1 MEVDHILRVQD
12 LCGRR
17 FVETRE
23 EAFTFARR
31 LNFAVASSAGLSL
44 AQTGQRTR
52 PPERWAR
59 FLCFPR
65 KFLGA
70 GEICAYM
77 LRSRRRWP
85 VGSHSHQTREA
96 RGPRRWRGGPAG
108 RRTRCESVESA
119 ICWLGEATDPGP
131 LGGKAANLDRLTRL
145 GFPVPPGFC
154 LTTAGYR
161 RYIDAHRLG
170 DRVTALAAALPDES
184 ARQELASLTRAYPLP
199 PDLGAALGEAVRA
212 LTSTAHSGTLL
223 AVRSSAVGEDAAA
236 ASFAGQHESVLGVRA
251 DGVADA
257 VTTCWASLWSPRA
270 VAYRLRHR
278 LGFATAAM
286 AVVVQGMIS
295 ADASAVVFT
304 RDPVSGRDDRILINA
319 TWGLGEAIVSGAV
332 TPDTII
338 LDKANLQVLAAVAGD
353 KSVRLIA
360 REEGGTAEVA
370 VESRGLALSEE
381 AVIALGEVVRQV
393 ERAFGEPVD
402 VEATLLGGQWYLVQ
416 ARPITTQ

>member
-1 MEVDHILRVQD
+1 M
-12 LCGRR
+12 
-17 FVETRE
+17 
-23 EAFTFARR
+23 
-31 LNFAVASSAGLSL
+31 
-44 AQTGQRTR
+44 
-52 PPERWAR
+52 
-59 FLCFPR
+59 
-65 KFLGA
+65 
-70 GEICAYM
+70 
-77 LRSRRRWP
+77 
-85 VGSHSHQTREA
+85 
-96 RGPRRWRGGPAG
+96 
-108 RRTRCESVESA
+108 ESA

-270 VAYRLRHR
+270 VAY
-278 LGFATAAM
+278 
-286 AVVVQGMIS
+286 
-295 ADASAVVFT
+295 
-304 RDPVSGRDDRILINA
+304 
-319 TWGLGEAIVSGAV
+319 
-332 TPDTII
+332 
-338 LDKANLQVLAAVAGD
+338 
-353 KSVRLIA
+353 
-360 REEGGTAEVA
+360 
-370 VESRGLALSEE
+370 
-381 AVIALGEVVRQV
+381 
-393 ERAFGEPVD
+393 
-402 VEATLLGGQWYLVQ
+402 
-416 ARPITTQ
+416 